1 MNILAV
7 VGEDMILDTDP
18 LCDGNDTDKI
28 LPIYLYIKSSIQSLI
43 HILSITS
50 TKCGGIR

>member
-18 LCDGNDTDKI
+18 LCDDNDTAKI
-28 LPIYLYIKSSIQSLI
+28 FSIYLYIKSSIHSLI

-50 TKCGGIR
+50 IKCRWIR